1 MKLVGS
7 SRPLHDAMGKVTGE
21 TVYVGDMQLPHMT
34 HAALILSTIPHGMVK
49 RVDSSKAKALSG
61 VVDVLDCFNTT
72 DKKFS
77 RYRTL
82 PWQNVPEQDAIF
94 TQHVRFVGDRI
105 GLVVAETEEI
115 ARKAVRLVEVEYE
128 EYPYSLNTKDSL
140 AGKIDNVYEKGAVYK
155 GLSMEVGNPED
166 IPEDVVV
173 TTTETHLSRI
183 AHAAMETHA
192 CLANYE
198 KSLGQLTIWSPN
210 QSAFGIRTVV
220 GELLNM
226 PYHKVRVVKTTM
238 GGSFGGKQE
247 WMLEPV
253 AAAASV
259 RVKRPV
265 KLVFNRSEV
274 FTSTISRSPMDTV
287 VTSKITKD
295 GQLQSFQ
302 VDNTL
307 DAGAY
312 LGNSMD
318 YCGAMSKKFFRC
330 YKYPH
335 MKYDSRAVITN
346 TPVSGAFRGWT
357 SPELYTM
364 LEHNLNMAARKLNMD
379 PLELRIKNAAP
390 AGTIDLALDETLDN
404 IHLKDCLEKGRDSFQ
419 WYEKRKQDAE
429 FNKENERFKRGT
441 AVACGGHL
449 SGYFPRIPDFSEVVM
464 RMTESGSVITHM
476 SLHDHGCGTV
486 EAMRMIIAETLEI
499 PEDMVLVTEADT
511 AVTPYDVGCFSSRT
525 TYVLGKNA
533 YEASIDMLEMI
544 RSAVA
549 RINDF
554 NADEIKIEGGV
565 ITCKS
570 NPEFRWTFADAAVK
584 SLQIL
589 KEELSVQAK
598 YKNKSNPGV
607 NGAHFAQVEVD
618 TYTGMTRI
626 IDYLAV
632 HDLGQAINREICV
645 GQIQGAV
652 LMGGGA
658 AIYEKVKVGAD
669 GQPITSFKDYHVINS
684 YEAPNVRVEL
694 IEDGSLDGPYGA
706 KSIGEVCHVPV
717 AAAVMGAINQAL
729 DSEFN
734 TIPIDPDAVVEYM
747 ASKGARA

>member
-7 SRPLHDAMGKVTGE
+7 SRPLHDALGKVTGE
-21 TVYVGDMQLPHMT
+21 TVYAGDMQLAHMT

-49 RVDSSKAKALSG
+49 SIDTTKARALPG
-61 VVDVLDCFNTT
+61 VVDILDCFNTT

-94 TQHVRFVGDRI
+94 NQHVRFVGDRI

-128 EYPYSLNTKDSL
+128 EYPYSLNVQDSL
-140 AGKIDNVYEKGAVYK
+140 AGKIENVYEEGAVYK
-155 GLSMEVGNPED
+155 GLSMEVGD
-166 IPEDVVV
+166 ADAIPEDVVV
-173 TTTETHLSRI
+173 TTTEMHLSRI
-183 AHAAMETHA
+183 NHAAMETH
-192 CLANYE
+192 CCVANYE
-198 KSLGQLTIWSPN
+198 KYLDQLTIWSPN
-210 QSAFGIRTVV
+210 QAVFGIRTVV

-226 PYHKVRVVKTTM
+226 PYHKVRVIKTTM

-253 AAAASV
+253 AAAAAL

-274 FTSTISRSPMDTV
+274 FTSTISRSPMDAII
-287 VTSKITKD
+287 TSKITKD

-364 LEHNLNMAARKLNMD
+364 LEHNLNMAARKLEMD
-379 PLELRIKNAAP
+379 PLQLRIKNAAP

-404 IHLKDCLEKGRDSFQ
+404 IHLKECLEKGRDSFD
-419 WYEKRKQDAE
+419 WCGKRRADEE
-429 FNKENERFKRGT
+429 FNRQNERFKRGT

-464 RMTESGSVITHM
+464 RMTESGSVIAHM

-486 EAMRMIIAETLEI
+486 EAMRMIIADALGI
-499 PEDMVLVTEADT
+499 SEDMVLVTEADT
-511 AVTPYDVGCFSSRT
+511 GVTPYDVGCFSSRT

-533 YEASIDMLEMI
+533 YEASLDMLKIMQN
-544 RSAVA
+544 AVA
-549 RINDF
+549 RINNFDK
-554 NADEIKIEGGV
+554 DDVVVGEGIV
-565 ITCKS
+565 TCKS
-570 NPEFRWTFADAAVK
+570 DPEFRWTYGQAAVK

-589 KEELSVQAK
+589 KEELSVQTK

-632 HDLGQAINREICV
+632 HDIGQAINREICV

-652 LMGGGA
+652 AMGGGA
-658 AIYEKVKVGAD
+658 AIYEKVKVRGD
-669 GQPITSFKDYHVINS
+669 GQPIISFKDYHVLNS
-684 YEAPNVRVEL
+684 YEAPKVRVEL

-729 DSEFN
+729 NAEFDK
-734 TIPIDPDAVVEYM
+734 IPIDPDMIVEYM
-747 ASKGARA
+747 ALKEVR